1 MFGFDIGFLPVR
13 IVDIVDILVVGYL
26 MYRVYKLLRGSI
38 AFNIFIG
45 MLLLYMIWWLV
56 RELKMEMLS
65 MILGQFVSVGM
76 IIVAIVFQPEIRR
89 FLLFLGNSTLR
100 GRKFWNNLIGDWDE
114 RKNKEKEIEELLQA
128 FHQLSETK
136 TGALILVSSNTLFSQ
151 PILNSGVLL
160 DAAIS
165 KSLLLSIFNKES
177 PMHDGAVVI
186 NNFRIKAASCVLPL
200 SEAQDLPQTAGL
212 RHRSALGVSELDN
225 VVAFVVSEET
235 GKVSVAHNGKISFDI
250 DEVALEGWL
259 RKYF

>member
-89 FLLFLGNSTLR
+89 FLLFLGNSTLK